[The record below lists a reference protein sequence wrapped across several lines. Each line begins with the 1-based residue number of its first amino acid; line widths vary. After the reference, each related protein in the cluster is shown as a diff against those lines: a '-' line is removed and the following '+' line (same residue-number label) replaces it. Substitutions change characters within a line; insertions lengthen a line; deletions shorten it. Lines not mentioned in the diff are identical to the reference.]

1 MTDIVERLRREHALH
16 TLLCPDGGT
25 YLAGDAADYID
36 DLRCKVLRLTHERDE
51 AHGEIERLRE
61 ALERVSTSNNLPFIW
76 EISRKALEPEP

>member
-1 MTDIVERLRREHALH
+1 MSDILERLRRQHAI
-16 TLLCPDGGT
+16 LCPDGRP
-25 YLAGDAADYID
+25 YLAGDATDYID

-51 AHGEIERLRE
+51 AHAEIERLRE